1 MKKEI
6 IRREAIKL
14 KLQNKTSKEI
24 TIYLKQRFDYSLTRM
39 TLNRWMKR
47 FNQTDWDFRDISQ
60 RPKTIH
66 HKFTEENKITVIA
79 QRKKQGYSSQKLRI
93 MLQEKNLF
101 MSESTIKRIVKS
113 YGLSNGNKMEGI
125 KLKWIRFERD
135 TPNSMWQ
142 IDGTELAD
150 GTWLVLVEDDCSRYC
165 VGAMIFDTST

>member
-1 MKKEI
+1 
-6 IRREAIKL
+6 
-14 KLQNKTSKEI
+14 
-24 TIYLKQRFDYSLTRM
+24 
-39 TLNRWMKR
+39 
-47 FNQTDWDFRDISQ
+47 
-60 RPKTIH
+60 
-66 HKFTEENKITVIA
+66 
-79 QRKKQGYSSQKLRI
+79 

-135 TPNSMWQ
+135 TPDSMWR

>member
-79 QRKKQGYSSQKLRI
+79 QRKKQDIVL
-93 MLQEKNLF
+93 KNL
-101 MSESTIKRIVKS
+101 E
-113 YGLSNGNKMEGI
+113 
-125 KLKWIRFERD
+125 
-135 TPNSMWQ
+135 
-142 IDGTELAD
+142 
-150 GTWLVLVEDDCSRYC
+150 
-165 VGAMIFDTST
+165 